1 MTSYYHMTKPFLTK
15 TFLDKKHQE
24 RNTCRTHAHYNRP
37 RFPHCTLSNVWLKQH
52 TLCWSPSCPHFSTCT
67 SDNVVLRIR
76 HIHACAYMSTACMG
90 KKGMSGGCVC
100 GGWISQVW
108 RCFPARMARPWILAI
123 LLALF
128 PRPSAGVTGMQDL
141 TQLLRGVITM
151 CFKCPS
157 HFLCSLYTLILFFC
171 SIFCLLTWFY
181 CHEQHFRFLRTP
193 EFNSLWKQKNTS
205 ASCVLTSTGHGGM
218 CYIIWYSNK
227 ITDCISPAFWRHNYL
242 KHHLWLL

>member
-1 MTSYYHMTKPFLTK
+1 MTSYYHIMNKPFLTK

-52 TLCWSPSCPHFSTCT
+52 TLCWSPSCPHFSTCI

-76 HIHACAYMSTACMG
+76 HIHACAHMSTACMG
-90 KKGMSGGCVC
+90 KKGMSGVC
-100 GGWISQVW
+100 GGGISQVW

-128 PRPSAGVTGMQDL
+128 PRSSAGVTGMQDL

-157 HFLCSLYTLILFFC
+157 HVLCSLYTLILCFC
-171 SIFCLLTWFY
+171 STFCLLTWFY
-181 CHEQHFRFLRTP
+181 CHEQHFRSLRTP
-193 EFNSLWKQKNTS
+193 EFNSLWKQKTPLPVS
-205 ASCVLTSTGHGGM
+205 SVLHRTLSM
-218 CYIIWYSNK
+218 CYILWDSNK
-227 ITDCISPAFWRHNYL
+227 ITQILSVLPSGGIIT
-242 KHHLWLL
+242 